1 MLMPTLAGMSDEID
15 PKLAEE
21 LNARA
26 AKLGKQFIEH
36 MRGCQAEYPEMTD
49 KNFIFQGWAIQ
60 RIASLEHL
68 ILGLTE
74 RVIAL
79 EGKRRYGDPIP

>member
-1 MLMPTLAGMSDEID
+1 MPTMGDMSDEID
-15 PKLAEE
+15 PKLAEK
-21 LNARA
+21 LNAMA
-26 AKLGKQFIEH
+26 GELGREFIKH

-60 RIASLEHL
+60 KISNLQYL
-68 ILGLTE
+68 VMGLTE

-79 EGKRRYGDPIP
+79 EGKRRDPIS